1 MPRPVSAQT
10 EAVNADSFLDI
21 VASVVSI
28 MIIMVVMEGSR
39 IRNAPVD
46 PLLVAEALRA
56 EQANNGQP
64 NQGVEAIRAE
74 GRAQETSIRGD
85 IARVHR
91 ELEQLGV
98 QTILR
103 GEERHALATA
113 VAAMERQ
120 IADRRKALDA
130 PTQQEFDLVRKLGDG
145 RAELTQIK
153 QQVRDTANAN
163 PEPIQIAARGTP
175 ISRTV
180 ESEEVHFRLRAGRV
194 AVVPMEELARRVR
207 GDAQEKVYKLRT
219 QGQIVETV
227 GPIDGFQLRYTLV
240 RRDAVADS
248 RTGRG
253 GGSLIQLSHFELL
266 PVTEPMGDPL
276 EEALSPGSLYRQALA
291 GLKPRDTA
299 ITLWIYPDSFQEF
312 RQLRE
317 DLHRLGYAVAAR
329 PLTETLHISGS
340 PQGSKSAAE

>member
-1 MPRPVSAQT
+1 MPRPAAAQT

-46 PLLVAEALRA
+46 PHLVAEALRA
-56 EQANNGQP
+56 EKAKSGQP
-64 NQGVEAIRAE
+64 DKGVAAIRAE
-74 GRAQETSIRGD
+74 GRAQEASIRGD
-85 IARVHR
+85 IARIYK

-98 QTILR
+98 QAILR
-103 GEERHALATA
+103 GEERNSLATT
-113 VAAMERQ
+113 VAAMERK
-120 IADRRKALDA
+120 IADRRKELDA
-130 PTQQEFDLVRKLGDG
+130 PTQQEFDLVRKLGDS
-145 RAELTQIK
+145 RAELAQLK
-153 QQVRDTANAN
+153 QQAREAANAS

-194 AVVPMEELARRVR
+194 AVVPMDDLAKRVR
-207 GDAQEKVYKLRT
+207 GDAQAKVYKLRN

-227 GPIDGFQLRYTLV
+227 GPIDGFQLQYTLV
-240 RRDAVADS
+240 RRDAIADS

-253 GGSLIQLSHFELL
+253 GGSMIQLSHFELI
-266 PVTEPMGDPL
+266 PVAEPMGEPL
-276 EEALSPGSLYRQALA
+276 AEALSPGSPYRQALA

-299 ITLWIYPDSFQEF
+299 ITLWVYPDSFQEF
-312 RQLRE
+312 RQVRE
-317 DLHRLGYAVAAR
+317 DLHRLGYSVAAR